1 MKANKRMIASIA
13 ELIIGVILCAVY
25 FAGKADEYWNGMGAA
40 LIAVGAIRL
49 VNEIRYRRDENYR
62 KEVDVAAGD
71 ERNRY
76 ISLRSWAWAG
86 YCFVIVAA
94 AVSIIFKIT
103 GNDEMCLTAAMGACL
118 LMVMYAAF
126 YFILRRKY

>member
-1 MKANKRMIASIA
+1 MKGSRRMTACIA
-13 ELIIGVILCAVY
+13 ELIIGVVLCAAY

-49 VNEIRYRRDENYR
+49 AGEIRYRRDENYR
-62 KEVDVAAGD
+62 KEADIAAGD

-76 ISLRSWAWAG
+76 ISLRSWAWSG

-94 AVSIIFKIT
+94 AASVILKIT
-103 GNDEMCLTAAMGACL
+103 GNDEMCLISAMGACL
-118 LMVMYAAF
+118 LMVMYAVF
-126 YFILRRKY
+126 YFVLRRKY

>member
-1 MKANKRMIASIA
+1 MKSSRRMIASIT

-49 VNEIRYRRDENYR
+49 VGEIRYRRDEEYR
-62 KEVDVAAGD
+62 KEADIAAGD

-94 AVSIIFKIT
+94 AFSVIFKLT
-103 GNDEMCLTAAMGACL
+103 GNDAMCLTAAMGACL